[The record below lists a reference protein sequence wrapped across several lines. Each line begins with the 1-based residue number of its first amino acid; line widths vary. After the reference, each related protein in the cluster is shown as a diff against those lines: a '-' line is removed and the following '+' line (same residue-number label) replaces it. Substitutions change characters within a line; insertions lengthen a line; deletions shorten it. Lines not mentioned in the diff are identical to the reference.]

1 MAFNKY
7 AAEYRKE
14 RKLLLQQI
22 RRMEKRGYVFVKEPV
37 PTKPKRITA
46 ASIRSL
52 QKQRRDI
59 YKKAVLVDTESGE
72 VISSAKT
79 PKAEKKRI
87 ERELN
92 REKTYKAQWQ
102 AFGEEGEKS
111 HRFRMPVPFKGLP
124 EPGEEY
130 ESKSDYGKG
139 YIPEESVYDS
149 FSEHIIERYR
159 NSYDMY
165 NSEFVNYMNAWVDQ
179 LISRFG
185 LDDVAEMIENAAAD
199 GVLITYKEA
208 YVPGARDN
216 YISDMMDYLPD
227 SGDLTK
233 EQIFEAMEEMERYD
247 LDESMTAAEV
257 YSL

>member
-59 YKKAVLVDTESGE
+59 YNKAVLVDTESGE
-72 VISSAKT
+72 VIASAKT
-79 PKAEKKRI
+79 PKAEKKRT

-92 REKTYKAQWQ
+92 REKTYQAQWK
-102 AFGEEGEKS
+102 AFGEEGEKA
-111 HRFRMPVPFKGLP
+111 PGPQGKGLP

-130 ESKSDYGKG
+130 ESKSDFGKG

-216 YISDMMDYLPD
+216 YISEMMDYLPE
-227 SGDLTK
+227 SGDLT
-233 EQIFEAMEEMERYD
+233 
-247 LDESMTAAEV
+247 
-257 YSL
+257 

>member
-7 AAEYRKE
+7 AAQYRKE

-37 PTKPKRITA
+37 PAKPKRITA

-52 QKQRRDI
+52 QKQRKNI
-59 YKKAVLVDTESGE
+59 YQKAVLVDTESGE
-72 VISSAKT
+72 VIASAKT
-79 PKAEKKRI
+79 PKAEKKRT

-92 REKTYKAQWQ
+92 KEKTYQAQWK
-102 AFGEEGEKS
+102 AFGEEGEKA
-111 HRFRMPVPFKGLP
+111 PGTPGKELP
-124 EPGEEY
+124 GPGEEY
-130 ESKSDYGKG
+130 ESRSDYGKG

>member
-1 MAFNKY
+1 MGFNKY
-7 AAEYRKE
+7 ASEYRKE

-22 RRMEKRGYVFVKEPV
+22 RRMKKRGYVFVKEPV
-37 PTKPKRITA
+37 PAKPKRITA

-52 QKQRRDI
+52 QKQRQNI

-72 VISSAKT
+72 VIASAKT
-79 PKAEKKRI
+79 PKAEKKRK

-92 REKTYKAQWQ
+92 REKTYQAQWK
-102 AFGEEGEKS
+102 AFGEEGEKAPGPQGKG
-111 HRFRMPVPFKGLP
+111 MPG
-124 EPGEEY
+124 PGEEY
-130 ESKSDYGKG
+130 ESRSDYGKG

>member
-37 PTKPKRITA
+37 SAKPKRITA

-52 QKQRRDI
+52 QKQRQDI

-72 VISSAKT
+72 VIASAKT
-79 PKAEKKRI
+79 PKAEKKRT

-92 REKTYKAQWQ
+92 REKAYQAQWK
-102 AFGEEGEKS
+102 AFGEEGEKA
-111 HRFRMPVPFKGLP
+111 PGIPGKGLP
-124 EPGEEY
+124 EAGEEY
-130 ESKSDYGKG
+130 ESRSDYGKG

-185 LDDVAEMIENAAAD
+185 LDDVAEMIENAAQD

-216 YISDMMDYLPD
+216 YISEMMDYLPD

-233 EQIFEAMEEMERYD
+233 DEIFEAMEEMERYD
-247 LDESMTAAEV
+247 IDESMTAAEV